1 MSFIEVKNI
10 RKTFDDNVAVDDI
23 SFRVESGQIFGFLGP
38 NGAGKT
44 TSIRMI
50 MNITMPDSGTIN
62 FDGNAMSEPL
72 KQKIGYLPEERGLY
86 PKMKVQPML
95 QFLGEL
101 KGMSRSEAL
110 KAIDHWFERFDIES
124 WRNKKLEE
132 LSKGM
137 QQKVQFISTIMHD
150 PDMIIF
156 DEPFSGLD
164 PVNVDL
170 LRDII
175 LEFKEKGKIVFFS
188 THVMEKAEQLCDEIF
203 LIDNGKVILSGKL
216 DEIKKQFSDN
226 VIDLE
231 FTGDGS
237 FIKDIS
243 YVEKFA
249 VDGGKA
255 VVHFNDPEAGS
266 RFLKDISQNIDVLRY
281 NPRVKTLHEIFVSQV
296 GGNHA

>member
-10 RKTFDDNVAVDDI
+10 RKTFDENVAVDDI
-23 SFRVESGQIFGFLGP
+23 SFKVESGQIFGYLGP

-50 MNITMPDSGTIN
+50 MNITMPDSGSIN

-101 KGMSRSEAL
+101 KGMSRSKAQ

-243 YVEKFA
+243 YVEKFT
-249 VDGGKA
+249 VDGEKA
-255 VVHFNDPEAGS
+255 VVHFNDPNAGS
-266 RFLKDISQNIDVLRY
+266 RFLKDISQKIDIQRY